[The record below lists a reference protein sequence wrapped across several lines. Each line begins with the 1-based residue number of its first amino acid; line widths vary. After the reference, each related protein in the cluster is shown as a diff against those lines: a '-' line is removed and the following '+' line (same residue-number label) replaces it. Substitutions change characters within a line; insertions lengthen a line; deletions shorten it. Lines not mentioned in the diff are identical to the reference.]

1 MEREKYVDESWKDS
15 VSQEKE
21 LGGSGASQPEVHEAV
36 PEVNFITYL
45 TSLAFQ
51 AMIFLGELENPVTKK
66 TERNLPQ
73 AKFLIDTLTM
83 LRDKTKGNLTKEEED
98 LLNSAVYEL
107 QLKFVEQVGKSQQ

>member
-1 MEREKYVDESWKDS
+1 MEREKHVDESWKDS

-21 LGGSGASQPEVHEAV
+21 LGGIEGSQPETHEQV

-66 TERNLPQ
+66 TEKSLPQ
-73 AKFLIDTLTM
+73 AKFLIDTLAM
-83 LRDKTKGNLTKEEED
+83 LRDKTKGNLSKEEDE

-107 QLKFVEQVGKSQQ
+107 QLKFVEHVQKPQP